1 MNLFITCINHEWVK
15 NGQPLTSPRFLFDGF
30 WLRHRN
36 PLHWKSLFGTFHQ
49 NPWVPVWKFSL
60 LDAEI
65 LADDRGNRADK
76 WCSNE
81 ERGKSRLPRSGR
93 SIFVRSGTVRREDI
107 DRISILSYSI
117 PRFEQRLRCLHLI
130 RTFRDRVDAL
140 IPHIQAVTKASSAVS
155 SNKRLRQ
162 YLALVLAIGNYLNHG
177 KRNGNAYGFDVQSLN
192 RLMDVKQSQ
201 KSDRNLLH
209 YVIQLIEKKWP
220 DLTKL
225 KRDLASVFDAARFKS
240 VITSSILK
248 ERIDFSRAEVL
259 TEMRSLEQAIQIVR
273 NELEKKEI
281 PQEASLTDE
290 GRKEREKDRLS
301 TVAKHFVSTA
311 TVDYG
316 NLEKLMAEMN
326 TKVRNFM
333 QNE

>member
-1 MNLFITCINHEWVK
+1 
-15 NGQPLTSPRFLFDGF
+15 
-30 WLRHRN
+30 
-36 PLHWKSLFGTFHQ
+36 
-49 NPWVPVWKFSL
+49 
-60 LDAEI
+60 
-65 LADDRGNRADK
+65 
-76 WCSNE
+76 
-81 ERGKSRLPRSGR
+81 
-93 SIFVRSGTVRREDI
+93 
-107 DRISILSYSI
+107 
-117 PRFEQRLRCLHLI
+117 
-130 RTFRDRVDAL
+130 
-140 IPHIQAVTKASSAVS
+140 
-155 SNKRLRQ
+155 
-162 YLALVLAIGNYLNHG
+162 
-177 KRNGNAYGFDVQSLN
+177 
-192 RLMDVKQSQ
+192 MDVKQSQ